1 MTNPAYAPPL
11 QPLGGPLAPPVA
23 PQNQPPWQGPPG
35 PPGATGPQGAQGPAG
50 PQGPSGGPP
59 GPPGPQGAQGPDGL
73 QGPVGATGPQGAA
86 GAQGIQGPVGAT
98 GPQGSQGV
106 SGSDAYTTLT
116 ASFGMP
122 AVGGSGLASVAS
134 ATGIA
139 VGLIMYVAGLG
150 YFSVTA
156 SNGLAPGTL
165 TLQNLGYTVNAAQ
178 GTIAASGAIVS
189 GTGPQGPAGATG
201 AQGSTG
207 PTGAAGP
214 TGSAGAPGAQGA
226 VGPQGATGATG
237 PTGATGAQGP
247 QGPAGTGVPAGGTAA
262 QALTKVDATDYNT
275 HWSGVVAQ
283 DGSVTST
290 IAGTLANGN
299 WVPLVTVNGQ
309 VCACR
314 IALTVSGPNCDQAVL
329 FDILTTY
336 SAASLGYRQS
346 VLYDVPANGFFN
358 NVRVGGDGYGPYYV
372 DLQIGNAATNPTVS
386 VVVFGARSGGAA
398 ASIRTPLTAQA
409 ANSGGTQHVLLA
421 LGAASG
427 GT

>member
-1 MTNPAYAPPL
+1 
-11 QPLGGPLAPPVA
+11 
-23 PQNQPPWQGPPG
+23 
-35 PPGATGPQGAQGPAG
+35 
-50 PQGPSGGPP
+50 
-59 GPPGPQGAQGPDGL
+59 
-73 QGPVGATGPQGAA
+73 
-86 GAQGIQGPVGAT
+86 
-98 GPQGSQGV
+98 
-106 SGSDAYTTLT
+106 
-116 ASFGMP
+116 MP

-214 TGSAGAPGAQGA
+214 TGPTGATGAQGA
-226 VGPQGATGATG
+226 TGPQGATGATG
-237 PTGATGAQGP
+237 AQGATGPQGATGA
-247 QGPAGTGVPAGGTAA
+247 GVVAGGAA
-262 QALTKVDATDYNT
+262 GQALTKIDATDYNT

-283 DGSVTST
+283 DDSVIST
-290 IAGTLANGN
+290 IAGPLTNGN
-299 WVPLVTVNGQ
+299 WVPLVTINGQ

-314 IALTVSGPNCDQAVL
+314 IALTASGANCDQAIL

-336 SAASLGYRQS
+336 SAASVGYRQS

-358 NVRVGGDGYGPYYV
+358 NVRVGGDTYGPYYV
-372 DLQIGNAATNPTVS
+372 DMQIGNAASNPTVS

-398 ASIRTPLTAQA
+398 ASIRTPLTAQV

-421 LGAASG
+421 LSASSG